1 MKKLFTAMVT
11 IVIIVILTTNYSEL
25 YAVFFNRFSKETTAK
40 VSKIDFT
47 IDGDFNGQQQI
58 KLDKLGQFDENNE
71 EVIDIDFDIKNNS
84 DRDIYVRVAIL
95 PVILDNP
102 ATNTAY
108 KLSNSSCKIQYY
120 NGNNLDDEYW
130 AKSDDGYY
138 YYKKAVKK
146 GANLE
151 DKLIS
156 GIKLKLSK
164 SEIMDLSD
172 KQMQI
177 LVRVESKL
185 EEFNI

>member
-1 MKKLFTAMVT
+1 MKKLFTAIVT
-11 IVIIVILTTNYSEL
+11 IVIIVILATNYSEL

-58 KLDKLGQFDENNE
+58 KLGQLDENNE
-71 EVIDIDFDIKNNS
+71 EVINVDFDIKNNS

-102 ATNTAY
+102 VTNSAY
-108 KLSNSSCKIQYY
+108 KLSNSSCQIQYC

-130 AKSDDGYY
+130 VKSKDGYY

-156 GIKLKLSK
+156 GVILKLSK
-164 SEIMDLSD
+164 SEVLELSD

-177 LVRVESKL
+177 VVRVESKL
-185 EEFNI
+185 EEFEI